1 MRLFII
7 ITLIFSICS
16 CNQKESTKT
25 EKINISDSTKVN
37 TPILSTQYTEAVFTE
52 GIEGPYVNENNEIYV
67 VNFMIDGSIGII
79 DSNGSVSEFV
89 TLPVHPKTAIQGI
102 GNSIQKYTDSTLII
116 ADYVNHIIWELNIKT
131 KKFTIFCEE
140 PKMNQPNDL
149 TVNSK
154 GFVFASDPSWSDS
167 TGNLWLVG
175 PNGKTKLLESKMG
188 TTNGICLS
196 KDEKTLYVN
205 ESIQRKVWAY
215 DVSELGKISNKRLV
229 YQFKDAG
236 LDGMKSL
243 PNGNILIAR
252 YGAGEI
258 IELDSKGMV
267 INQYKLIGNKPTNIT
282 ITSNEKTAYI
292 TLQDKMWVEKIIIK

>member
-16 CNQKESTKT
+16 CSQNESIKPV
-25 EKINISDSTKVN
+25 EINDTDTSITN

-52 GIEGPYVNENNEIYV
+52 GIEGPFINQNNEIYV
-67 VNFMIDGSIGII
+67 VNFMIEGNIGII
-79 DSNGSVSEFV
+79 DTNGAVSEFAY
-89 TLPVHPKTAIQGI
+89 LPVHPKTAIQGI

-149 TVNSK
+149 TINSK
-154 GFVFASDPSWSDS
+154 GFVFASDPRWADS
-167 TGNLWLVG
+167 TGNLWLIS
-175 PNGKTKLLESKMG
+175 PNGKSKLLEKNMG
-188 TTNGICLS
+188 TTNGVCLS

-215 DVSELGKISNKRLV
+215 DVSELGEISNKRLV
-229 YQFKDAG
+229 HQFKDAG

-243 PNGNILIAR
+243 ANGNILIAR

-258 IELDSKGMV
+258 IELDSKGM
-267 INQYKLIGNKPTNIT
+267 IFNHYKLIGNKPTNIT
-282 ITSNEKTAYI
+282 ITSNEKIAYI
-292 TLQDKMWVEKIIIK
+292 TLQDKMWVEKVIIK